1 MRTSDKKVI
10 SQVFVKNVVY
20 GQKRVLPGDTL
31 TRELTFAEE
40 KLKKL
45 IFALNYTIYVNVRSV
60 LV

>member
-10 SQVFVKNVVY
+10 SQVFVKNAVY

-60 LV
+60 LA

>member
-60 LV
+60 LA